1 MATKLTPTQRLERSH
16 IQLMRSPKFARLTG
30 IMMMGENQM
39 KKGVP
44 TAYTNGRDKYYGVE
58 FSDRLDEKELNFVVA
73 HENFHILY
81 RHLTTW
87 PHLDKIDRRLTNAA
101 CDYVINL
108 QISDID
114 PQREIINL
122 PKIGLLY
129 DERFRGWDTGQVFEY
144 LRKKVEE
151 KQKQPQPPQQGQQC
165 NNPPQDGEGDQQE
178 RGPVDADEF
187 AENYARGKGNDSLDE
202 HDWVNANDLSP
213 KEREELEKAID
224 QAIRQGDILAGKLG
238 GSTNREIGALP
249 EPKVDW
255 REQLREFVSG
265 ATQGRDS
272 STWRKPNRRW
282 LAQGQYMPSPY
293 AESIGPAVIGID
305 TSASIT
311 QSDIASFLAEI
322 KSITDTM
329 PPERLH
335 LLYWDTR
342 IAREETY
349 VAGDYDSLEHSTKPA
364 GGGGTDPRCVQEFVH
379 TMGTKPEF
387 VLMLSDGY
395 VGGAWPEFGVPTMW
409 AMTTT
414 ETAPNAVTIRL

>member
-1 MATKLTPTQRLERSH
+1 MAKLTPTQRLERSH
-16 IQLMRSPKFARLTG
+16 IQLMRSKKFARLSG
-30 IMMMGENQM
+30 ILMLGDSTL
-39 KKGVP
+39 KDGVP
-44 TAYTNGRDKYYGVE
+44 TAYTNGRDKVYGTE
-58 FSDRLDEKELNFVVA
+58 FVGKLDEKEFNFVVV
-73 HENFHILY
+73 HENFHVAY
-81 RHLTTW
+81 KHLTTW
-87 PHLDKIDRRLTNAA
+87 KHLWKKNRHLANAA

-129 DERFRGWDTGQVFEY
+129 DERFRGWDTGQVFDY
-144 LRKKVEE
+144 LHKKVEE
-151 KQKQPQPPQQGQQC
+151 KQKQPQQGQQC
-165 NNPPQDGEGDQQE
+165 DNPPQDGESDQQGEQE
-178 RGPVDADEF
+178 RGPIDADEF

-213 KEREELEKAID
+213 KEREELEQAID

-238 GSTNREIGALP
+238 GGTNREIGALP

-293 AESIGPAVIGID
+293 AESIGPVVIGID
-305 TSASIT
+305 TSASIGDEEI
-311 QSDIASFLAEI
+311 SSFLAEI

-342 IAREETY
+342 VAREETY
-349 VAGDYDSLEHSTKPA
+349 VAGDYETLEQSTKPA
-364 GGGGTDPRCVQEFVH
+364 GGGGTDPRCVQGFVH
-379 TMGTKPEF
+379 KMGIKPDF

-395 VGGAWPEFGVPTMW
+395 VSDWPEFGVPTMW
-409 AMTTT
+409 AMTTDQ
-414 ETAPNAVTIRL
+414 TAPNAVNIRL

>member
-1 MATKLTPTQRLERSH
+1 MAKLTPTQRLERSH
-16 IQLMRSPKFARLTG
+16 IQLMRSKKFARLSG
-30 IMMMGENQM
+30 ILMLGDSTLKE
-39 KKGVP
+39 GVP
-44 TAYTNGRDKYYGVE
+44 TAYTNGRDKVYGTE
-58 FSDRLDEKELNFVVA
+58 FVDKLDEKEFNFVVA
-73 HENFHILY
+73 HENFHVAY
-81 RHLTTW
+81 KHLTTW
-87 PHLDKIDRRLTNAA
+87 KHLYKTDRHLANAA

-114 PQREIINL
+114 PQRELIEL

-129 DERFRGWDTGQVFEY
+129 DERFRGWDTGQVFAY

-151 KQKQPQPPQQGQQC
+151 NQQQQQQGQQ
-165 NNPPQDGEGDQQE
+165 GESDQQDE
-178 RGPVDADEF
+178 QGPQGPIDADQF
-187 AENYARGKGNDSLDE
+187 AENYARGKANASLDD

-213 KEREELEKAID
+213 KEREELEQAID

-238 GSTNREIGALP
+238 GGTNREIGALP

-293 AESIGPAVIGID
+293 AESIGPVVIGID
-305 TSASIT
+305 TSASIGDEEI
-311 QSDIASFLAEI
+311 SSFLAEI

-335 LLYWDTR
+335 LLYWDTK

-349 VAGDYDSLEHSTKPA
+349 VAGDYETLEQSTKPA
-364 GGGGTDPRCVQEFVH
+364 GGGGTDPHCVQGFVH
-379 TMGTKPEF
+379 NMGIKPDF

-395 VGGAWPEFGVPTMW
+395 VSDWPEFGVPTMW
-409 AMTTT
+409 AMTTN
-414 ETAPNAVTIRL
+414 ETAPNAVNIRL